1 MQVVWDSLSHARSAA
16 SECVAILNIG
26 DKSSPKIESGDEKN
40 PVSKG
45 AKYECQSI
53 GNHLLGAI
61 PKTRFVSF
69 VWWWNIQ
76 FSSVILSAFIVT
88 VLGNSS
94 VKLEK
99 SGDERKTLS
108 DMINNYYAAG
118 AHCKRIELQLA
129 EMKQEIKALREK
141 LTGSPGRKG
150 V

>member
-1 MQVVWDSLSHARSAA
+1 MM
-16 SECVAILNIG
+16 E
-26 DKSSPKIESGDEKN
+26 
-40 PVSKG
+40 
-45 AKYECQSI
+45 Y
-53 GNHLLGAI
+53 
-61 PKTRFVSF
+61 F
-69 VWWWNIQ
+69 